1 MAEQVT
7 QTTITQ
13 APEYLR
19 PGIEKFL
26 ELSTAQAA
34 QPMDTSKFAPSVV
47 GLGALQQQAQ
57 QKAATQAG
65 LGTLQFDPST
75 GAVSGV
81 QGTGVAGF
89 EPAKSALSGT
99 LGDVSW

>member
-1 MAEQVT
+1 MAETVT
-7 QTTITQ
+7 SIQQ
-13 APEYLR
+13 APDYLK

-26 ELSTAQAA
+26 EGATAQAGQA
-34 QPMDTSKFAPSVV
+34 MDTSTFAPSVV

-65 LGTLQFDPST
+65 LGTLQFDPTT

-89 EPAKSALSGT
+89 EPFLQTAQQT
-99 LGDVSW
+99 MF